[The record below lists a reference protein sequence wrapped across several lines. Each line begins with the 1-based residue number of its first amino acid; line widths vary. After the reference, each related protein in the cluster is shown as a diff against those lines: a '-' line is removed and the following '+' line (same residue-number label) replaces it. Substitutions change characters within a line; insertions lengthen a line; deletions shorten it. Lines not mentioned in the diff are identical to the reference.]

1 MQGRRH
7 ERVRELLKRE
17 LSAILLREFPVAQ
30 VGLISVNEVVLS
42 GDLKSATA
50 YVGLVGT
57 PEQRKMG
64 FDQLVEHRA
73 RLRGLLGHAV
83 TLKYTPDLRFV
94 MDDAIARGNRVLQ
107 VLDEIEHAAPDASP

>member
-30 VGLISVNEVVLS
+30 AGLISVNEVIMS
-42 GDLKSATA
+42 ADLKAATA
-50 YVGLVGT
+50 YVGVVGT
-57 PEQRKMG
+57 AEQRKVG
-64 FDQLVEHRA
+64 FELLQEHRG

-83 TLKYTPDLRFV
+83 TLKYTPEIRFV

-107 VLDEIEHAAPDASP
+107 LLDELAPGSSEASA